1 MFSAYLYSGT
11 GEGADDEDLGNYRY
25 LHGMRVLRL
34 VRACAGIYRALC
46 VGEGFRAEEGG
57 RVSYGDG
64 IVRRNDILGRNRQD
78 LDCHES
84 DVCGVW
90 DAWSRIVGD
99 RDPVFL

>member
-11 GEGADDEDLGNYRY
+11 GEGADDEGPGNHSDL
-25 LHGMRVLRL
+25 HDMRVLRL

-46 VGEGFRAEEGG
+46 VGEGFREEEAD

-64 IVRRNDILGRNRQD
+64 IVRRNDILGRNRED
-78 LDCHES
+78 LDRHES